1 LILISKD
8 SITGSFK
15 KNINNKL
22 KSKDKN
28 TNKIKKIR
36 MKIMQI
42 KKLESI
48 IITNFMKQKII
59 THFMLIKKVTLS
71 IKLLIDHRK
80 YRKI

>member
-1 LILISKD
+1 MILISKD